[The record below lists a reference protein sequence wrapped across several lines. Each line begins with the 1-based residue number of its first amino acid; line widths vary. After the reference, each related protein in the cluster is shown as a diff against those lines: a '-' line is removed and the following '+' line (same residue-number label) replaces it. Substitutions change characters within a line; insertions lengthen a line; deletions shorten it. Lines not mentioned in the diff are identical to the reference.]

1 MYEGMGGMMGGRGM
15 PMSVM
20 GPGGGGMMM
29 DASAAWGIHHDS
41 LPPDASYMGERS
53 DLRPHPDDRERKRE
67 GERERQGKARAK
79 ARFVIFQQ
87 AGARYSWIDA
97 D

>member
-29 DASAAWGIHHDS
+29 DGSAAWGIHHDS
-41 LPPDASYMGERS
+41 LPPDATYMGERS
-53 DLRPHPDDRERKRE
+53 DL
-67 GERERQGKARAK
+67 
-79 ARFVIFQQ
+79 
-87 AGARYSWIDA
+87 
-97 D
+97 